1 MLNPYTVVQVLKLW
15 NLTAQL
21 FSAKISRG
29 SEVSN
34 EPDRTQ
40 LISLI
45 NFITVPFKLKPPT
58 DKASACPETL
68 MNKFKCE
75 FAQLFK
81 GIRVKHF
88 LSQNEVKFGTFESGN
103 YDCNIH
109 SNNWLGQAGHYLF
122 LSFFRIYSERSS
134 VNRHHKNDPK
144 KDF

>member
-1 MLNPYTVVQVLKLW
+1 MRSEVDRPSHSVVQVLKLW

-21 FSAKISRG
+21 FSTRISRG

-58 DKASACPETL
+58 DKASACPEAL
-68 MNKFKCE
+68 MTKFKNE

-81 GIRVKHF
+81 GITGFRLSLTDRF
-88 LSQNEVKFGTFESGN
+88 LMKVISMS
-103 YDCNIH
+103 I
-109 SNNWLGQAGHYLF
+109 
-122 LSFFRIYSERSS
+122 
-134 VNRHHKNDPK
+134 
-144 KDF
+144 